1 MYSRGNNPKITIKF
15 STKSVKVVFCGNVL
29 LIANLS
35 KTITTLLVK
44 TETVIKADALLLS
57 RDLNGSNNPSFDLVA
72 FKMYAP
78 AKVITIP
85 TIAKNPVLSDK
96 GGRNAINKVK
106 IGPKDIKG
114 QIADKSAILI
124 AVLPPLSERPGFLAM

>member
-44 TETVIKADALLLS
+44 TETVIKRDALFLN
-57 RDLNGSNNPSFDLVA
+57 RDLNGSNNSPFDLVA
-72 FKMYAP
+72 FKIYAP
-78 AKVITIP
+78 TKVIKIP
-85 TIAKNPVLSDK
+85 IIAKKLGLSDK
-96 GGRNAINKVK
+96 GGRNAISRVK
-106 IGPKDIKG
+106 IGPNDIKG

-124 AVLPPLSERPGFLAM
+124 ALKPTIWEKI